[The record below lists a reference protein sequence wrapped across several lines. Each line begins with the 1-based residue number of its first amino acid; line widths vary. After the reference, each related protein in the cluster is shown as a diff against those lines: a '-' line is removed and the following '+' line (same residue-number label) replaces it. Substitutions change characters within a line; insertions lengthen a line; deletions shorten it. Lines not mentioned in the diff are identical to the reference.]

1 MLKARLTETKER
13 IERRLEPVLATTYA
27 RALRRSL
34 DAGALDSA
42 ASLTYYLLLS
52 LVPCVTLMVAIVGL
66 VGRDPETTQALLDI
80 VRAGGSAE
88 AADFL
93 RGALEKALE
102 SEVRSGTAL
111 GVGAIVTL
119 WVASLY
125 VAAFTRAAAAIG
137 GASRRSS
144 LSRRPIQVLVT
155 FVGLFLLAL
164 VLLLLVLSRRITNAL
179 ATETGVDLFAQ
190 QGWPLAKWIAIIAAL
205 VVIVAGLYSL
215 DPTREHGWPPR
226 PTRGSLIAVALWL
239 TVTIGFEIYLSTLA
253 SYDQTYGAALGG
265 IISFLVWAWLTNIA
279 LIYGLSI
286 DQERRK
292 PQAG

>member
-1 MLKARLTETKER
+1 MATVKARLNSLRTWL
-13 IERRLEPVLATTYA
+13 ERRLEPVLATTYG

-42 ASLTYYLLLS
+42 ASLTYYLILS

-80 VRAGGSAE
+80 VRSGGSAE
-88 AADFL
+88 AADFF
-93 RGALEKALE
+93 RGALETALE

-111 GVGAIVTL
+111 GIGAVITL

-137 GASRRSS
+137 GAGRRSS
-144 LSRRPIQVLVT
+144 LTRRPLQVLVT

-164 VLLLLVLSRRITNAL
+164 VLLLLVLSRRLTNAL
-179 ATETGVDLFAQ
+179 ASETGLEFLAQEAWPFAR
-190 QGWPLAKWIAIIAAL
+190 WAAIIAGL

-215 DPTREHGWPPR
+215 DPTRDRGWPPR
-226 PTRGSLIAVALWL
+226 PTRGSLVAVALWL
-239 TVTIGFEIYLSTLA
+239 VITIGFEIYLDTLA

-279 LIYGLSI
+279 LIYGLAV
-286 DQERRK
+286 DQERRDD
-292 PQAG
+292 G